1 MKILI
6 TGMNKNQC
14 TENFYLRQ
22 QLCVVPSHYSL
33 IRCLRD
39 MGHTVE
45 QRLVKIGEDLKEYDE
60 VIVFLASPRQALQ
73 LAFYNGLWAIS
84 RRPNCII
91 AFDDWQVEDIYKGIA
106 YCKEVKYML
115 KEFTIEQNQMTDPE
129 CSRERLLPHL
139 DTLMNV
145 IDIIGAKRNRL
156 LLSLFA
162 GGDPSLLVDHAKDRV
177 FAYNPNPY
185 HRNRVPGDRGDIP
198 FTEMSFLEQQS
209 VLSAVEDTV
218 DPTKK
223 EFKFNFASL
232 VQGKTAKWLK
242 KQKIDKWQVEF
253 FGSRKDGQ
261 RRLGE
266 GEMCK
271 VYAEQWGCLMP
282 GYPHA
287 GSGWWRARPL
297 QVADAGSILI
307 GEPKEM
313 MLYYGDKQLASLTAG
328 QVESMSLKE
337 LIDTAQAQREAL
349 YRIHPLNKEVQQA
362 ELNAILNATS

>member
-6 TGMNKNQC
+6 TGMNKNQV

-45 QRLVKIGEDLKEYDE
+45 QRLVKIGEDLGDYDE

-84 RRPNCII
+84 RRPNCIL

-106 YCKEVKYML
+106 SCTDEESLL
-115 KEFTIEQNQMTDPE
+115 KEFTINQNKMTDPE
-129 CSRERLLPHL
+129 CSLELLKPHVDSL
-139 DTLMNV
+139 LSAV
-145 IDIIGAKRNRL
+145 GLIAQKKNRL

-162 GGDPSLLVDHAKDRV
+162 GGDPSLLIDYPKDRI

-198 FTEMSFLEQQS
+198 LSEMSFMEQQTVPS
-209 VLSAVEDTV
+209 EAEDTI
-218 DPTKK
+218 DPAKK
-223 EFKFNFASL
+223 ERKFNFASL

-242 KQKIDKWQVEF
+242 KQKVSKWEIEF

-266 GEMCK
+266 SEMCL
-271 VYAEQWGCLMP
+271 VYAQQWGCLMP
-282 GYPHA
+282 GYAHA

-297 QVADAGSILI
+297 QLADAGSILI

-313 MLYYGDKQLASLTAG
+313 ELYYGKGNSVSYLTAG
-328 QVESMSLKE
+328 QVESMHLKE
-337 LIDTAQAQREAL
+337 LTDAAHAQRVAFYL
-349 YRIHPLNKEVQQA
+349 RHPLVKDVQQM
-362 ELNAILNATS
+362 ELNRVFKAS

>member
-1 MKILI
+1 
-6 TGMNKNQC
+6 MNKNQV

-45 QRLVKIGEDLKEYDE
+45 QRLVKIGEDLSEYDE

-73 LAFYNGLWAIS
+73 LAFFNGLWAIS

-91 AFDDWQVEDIYKGIA
+91 AFDDWQVEDIYRGIA
-106 YCKEVKYML
+106 SCKDEESLL
-115 KEFTIEQNQMTDPE
+115 KEFTINQNKMTDPE
-129 CSRERLLPHL
+129 CSRELLLPHVDAL
-139 DTLMNV
+139 LAAV
-145 IDIIGAKRNRL
+145 GIIAAKQNRL

-162 GGDPSLLVDHAKDRV
+162 GGDPSLLIDYPKNRI

-185 HRNRVPGDRGDIP
+185 HRNRRPGFRQDVEFDELP
-198 FTEMSFLEQQS
+198 SMEQMTA
-209 VLSAVEDTV
+209 LSPEEDTV
-218 DPTKK
+218 PPEKK
-223 EFKFNFASL
+223 ERKFNFASL

-242 KQKIDKWQVEF
+242 KQKIDKWEIEF

-266 GEMCK
+266 DEMCK

-307 GEPKEM
+307 GDPKEM
-313 MLYYGDKQLASLTAG
+313 ILYYGDKQLANLTAG
-328 QVESMSLKE
+328 QVESMHLKE
-337 LIDTAQAQREAL
+337 LIDTARAQREAL
-349 YRIHPLNKEVQQA
+349 YRIHPLDKDVQRA
-362 ELNAILNATS
+362 ELNRVLNAS